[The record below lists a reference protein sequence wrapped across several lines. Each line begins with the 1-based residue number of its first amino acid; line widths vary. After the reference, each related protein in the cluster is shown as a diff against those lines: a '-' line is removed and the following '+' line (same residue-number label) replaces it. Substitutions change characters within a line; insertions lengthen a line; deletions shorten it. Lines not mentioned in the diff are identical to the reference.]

1 MAKEYLTLHLIALA
15 IGYLLDLLIGDPH
28 WMWHPVI
35 LIGRIISWFE
45 KKLLNITSD
54 KRDDRKEF
62 KNGLLTCFLVCII
75 TVMLTSTVL
84 ITAYVINI
92 YLGTAIEAILTCF
105 ILAAKSLNNES
116 MKVYHDLVDNDDK
129 KARYDLSM
137 IVGRDT
143 DRLDRNA
150 MIRATVETV
159 AENTSDGVIAPLLY
173 TAIAG
178 PVLGMLYKAINT
190 MDSMIGYDN
199 ERYRYYGRAAAKL
212 DDIVNFIPSRISA
225 VLMIAA
231 CMVLSLFDSVYDP
244 GASIRIWRRDRLNHK
259 SPNSAQTE
267 SACAGALRIK
277 LGGDSYYGGVRVSK
291 PYIGDNNKNIENEDI
306 KRANRLMFLSEAILM
321 LITVYIIIQIM

>member
-15 IGYLLDLLIGDPH
+15 IGYLLDLLIGDPN

-62 KNGLLTCFLVCII
+62 KNGMFTCFLVCII

-116 MKVYHDLVDNDDK
+116 MKVYHDLVENDDK

-150 MIRATVETV
+150 IVRATVETV

-231 CMVLSLFDSVYDP
+231 CMVLSLFDGVYDP

-321 LITVYIIIQIM
+321 LIIVYIMIRIM

>member
-62 KNGLLTCFLVCII
+62 KNGLFACFLVCTI
-75 TVMLTSTVL
+75 TVMLTSAVL

-116 MKVYHDLVDNDDK
+116 MKVYHDLTENDDK

-231 CMVLSLFDSVYDP
+231 CMVLSLFDSVYNP

-321 LITVYIIIQIM
+321 LIIVYIIIQIM

>member
-1 MAKEYLTLHLIALA
+1 MIALA
-15 IGYLLDLLIGDPH
+15 SGYLLDLLIGDPH
-28 WMWHPVI
+28 WMWHPVS
-35 LIGRIISWFE
+35 LIGRIIQRFE
-45 KKLLNITSD
+45 KKLLNITSEE
-54 KRDDRKEF
+54 RDNKKEF
-62 KNGLLTCFLVCII
+62 KNGLLTCFCVCTI

-84 ITAYVINI
+84 ILSYVINI
-92 YLGTAIEAILTCF
+92 YLGVVIEAILTCY
-105 ILAAKSLNNES
+105 ILAARSLYNES
-116 MKVYHDLVDNDDK
+116 MKVYHDLDENDED

-159 AENTSDGVIAPLLY
+159 AENTSDGVIAPLFY

-178 PVLGMLYKAINT
+178 PVAGMLYKAINT

-199 ERYRYYGRAAAKL
+199 DRYRFFGRAAAKL
-212 DDIVNFIPSRISA
+212 DDIVNFIPSRMSA
-225 VLMIAA
+225 ILMIAA
-231 CMVLSLFDSVYDP
+231 CMILSLFDSVYDP

-277 LGGDSYYGGVRVSK
+277 LGGDSNYGGVLVSK

-306 KRANRLMFLSEAILM
+306 KRANRLMFFAEAILM
-321 LITVYIIIQIM
+321 MITVYIIYRFM

>member
-45 KKLLNITSD
+45 KKLLNITYD
-54 KRDDRKEF
+54 KRDDQKEF

-75 TVMLTSTVL
+75 TVMLTFTVL

>member
-75 TVMLTSTVL
+75 TVMSTSAVL

-116 MKVYHDLVDNDDK
+116 MKVYHDLVENDDK

-231 CMVLSLFDSVYDP
+231 CMVLSLFDGVYDP

-321 LITVYIIIQIM
+321 LIIVYIMIRVM

>member
-62 KNGLLTCFLVCII
+62 KNGMLTCFLVCII
-75 TVMLTSTVL
+75 TVMSTSTVL

-105 ILAAKSLNNES
+105 IIAAKSLNNES
-116 MKVYHDLVDNDDK
+116 MKVYHDLVENDDK

-231 CMVLSLFDSVYDP
+231 CMVLSLFDGVYDP

-321 LITVYIIIQIM
+321 LIIVYIMTRVM

>member
-1 MAKEYLTLHLIALA
+1 
-15 IGYLLDLLIGDPH
+15 
-28 WMWHPVI
+28 
-35 LIGRIISWFE
+35 
-45 KKLLNITSD
+45 
-54 KRDDRKEF
+54 
-62 KNGLLTCFLVCII
+62 
-75 TVMLTSTVL
+75 MLTSAVL

-105 ILAAKSLNNES
+105 ILAAKSLNNKS
-116 MKVYHDLVDNDDK
+116 MKVYHDLVENDDK

-137 IVGRDT
+137 MVGRDT

-150 MIRATVETV
+150 IVRATVETV

-321 LITVYIIIQIM
+321 LIIVYIMIQIM